1 MRRRSVREKHSYFAT
16 IQPVRITENSCL
28 WVLLLHPYDATSDFL
43 DPYASFLDPYDD
55 RYIGICRICRASC
68 VPISWTP
75 EPYNENECFSS
86 SFIDG
91 RANGGGLPSLMF
103 VEKSVVLW
111 GAFDARRTARVVR
124 ALRAPVEAS
133 GTGPFY
139 RSGPYARE
147 HRKIR
152 CFGRSV

>member
-28 WVLLLHPYDATSDFL
+28 WVLLLHPYDATSDLL

-55 RYIGICRICRASC
+55 RYIEICRICRASC

-91 RANGGGLPSLMF
+91 GANGGVLPSSMF
-103 VEKSVVLW
+103 AAKRVVFW
-111 GAFDARRTARVVR
+111 GFFDARRTARVVR
-124 ALRAPVEAS
+124 APRAPVEAS
-133 GTGPFY
+133 GTGSIL
-139 RSGPYARE
+139 RQM
-147 HRKIR
+147 
-152 CFGRSV
+152 SVE